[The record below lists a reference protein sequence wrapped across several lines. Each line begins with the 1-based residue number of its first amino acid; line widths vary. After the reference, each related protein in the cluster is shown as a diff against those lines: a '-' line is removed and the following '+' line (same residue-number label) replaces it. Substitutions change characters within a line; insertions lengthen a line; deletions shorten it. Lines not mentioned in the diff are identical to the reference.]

1 MIKPLND
8 LPTTLTVDIDRR
20 DKHLTENFLG
30 RQLLLK
36 ELVIMFV
43 VTGIFAGFILRSLP
57 SSLFLAG
64 CGAVCWFVRHR
75 SRKRFYQRLRTL
87 LSECCDAKRYLALW
101 FEIARFENSERRW
114 PEVCYHL
121 CRALCFCGRWDDAH
135 MVLDRY
141 LQWRKDD
148 TMVCGA
154 ELIHA
159 MVAFHA
165 NNVKAINRSCSVA
178 REHMASADACEDMR
192 TDLVELEHAA
202 AVLNK
207 ALAGDI
213 VGAIAACDVPH
224 DEVTHD
230 DTNSIANSAGEGEVR
245 WIWQMRQP
253 FPMEDVPVSHGRPSR
268 LALVARAWLAEYLYK
283 TVGYRAKAATSQDAE
298 ASRQRAEAAR
308 LHNYVQAYGGTTWF
322 VSPRKQHQSKKNRN
336 KRSSKKVS
344 SKPPRLGS

>member
-1 MIKPLND
+1 
-8 LPTTLTVDIDRR
+8 
-20 DKHLTENFLG
+20 
-30 RQLLLK
+30 
-36 ELVIMFV
+36 
-43 VTGIFAGFILRSLP
+43 
-57 SSLFLAG
+57 
-64 CGAVCWFVRHR
+64 
-75 SRKRFYQRLRTL
+75 
-87 LSECCDAKRYLALW
+87 
-101 FEIARFENSERRW
+101 
-114 PEVCYHL
+114 
-121 CRALCFCGRWDDAH
+121 
-135 MVLDRY
+135 
-141 LQWRKDD
+141 
-148 TMVCGA
+148 MVCGA